1 MNFIDLAKITL
12 NDIEAD
18 RLVYTRSKTGTVFSI
33 KIHSKGSSDEHQ
45 KQVKSCIDYIYQGEI
60 FQANLSRL
68 WRFKVGDGISDIDIY
83 RKLRNTN
90 PSPFAGFVK
99 YENSSIISSSPERLV
114 SIRGS
119 HIQTRPI
126 AGTRPRGVSGLMDIE
141 LTKELINSDKE
152 KAEHLM
158 LVDLERNDISKVC
171 IPGSVRVD
179 EMMTIETYAHVH
191 HIVSN
196 ISGEK
201 KKT

>member
-1 MNFIDLAKITL
+1 M
-12 NDIEAD
+12 
-18 RLVYTRSKTGTVFSI
+18 
-33 KIHSKGSSDEHQ
+33 
-45 KQVKSCIDYIYQGEI
+45 
-60 FQANLSRL
+60 SRL

-90 PSPFAGFVK
+90 PSPFAGLVK

-114 SIRGS
+114 SIKGS

-201 KKT
+201 KKRKSR

>member
-1 MNFIDLAKITL
+1 MKKLKDLLRFTP
-12 NDIEAD
+12 
-18 RLVYTRSKTGTVFSI
+18 
-33 KIHSKGSSDEHQ
+33 KGSSDEHQ
-45 KQVKSCIDYIYQGEI
+45 KQVKSCIDYIFQGEI

-83 RKLRNTN
+83 RKLNTN
-90 PSPFAGFVK
+90 PSPFAGLVK

-114 SIRGS
+114 SIKGS

-158 LVDLERNDISKVC
+158 LVDLENDISKVC

-201 KKT
+201 KKNVNPGDVIRSVFSWWYHNWMS